1 LNDLVEYKPLAPM
14 TADEVQNQVIVI
26 KQIMQK
32 IMIKD
37 VHYGQIPGTK
47 GNALWKPGSD
57 TLLSAFHIAVDP
69 EIEDL
74 STYNEI
80 RYRIKCRG
88 LAMGSGTLV
97 GIGIGE
103 CSSNEEKYKWRKA
116 SEKEFN
122 RTSNDQ
128 RRVKFGKVWND
139 NQRCMVEGEINQ
151 VRAEPADIANTV
163 LKMAKKR
170 AQVDLTL
177 TALAAGDVFDQPS
190 APEPAMKMSD
200 EPKSNPRHQRPDIP
214 PGFDDAAD
222 AGADGEL
229 NLGFIRT
236 AMASSGLR
244 DVDLWAAL
252 EVSAWNEIKDDKLRK
267 AAVWIEQNSP

>member
-1 LNDLVEYKPLAPM
+1 
-14 TADEVQNQVIVI
+14 
-26 KQIMQK
+26 
-32 IMIKD
+32 
-37 VHYGQIPGTK
+37 
-47 GNALWKPGSD
+47 
-57 TLLSAFHIAVDP
+57 
-69 EIEDL
+69 
-74 STYNEI
+74 
-80 RYRIKCRG
+80 
-88 LAMGSGTLV
+88 MGSGTLV
-97 GIGIGE
+97 GIGLGE
-103 CSSNEEKYKWRKA
+103 CSSDEEKYKWRKA
-116 SEKEFN
+116 SQKEYD
-122 RTSNDQ
+122 RTPNDL
-128 RRVKFGKVWND
+128 RRVKFGKVWNE

-200 EPKSNPRHQRPDIP
+200 EPKGNPRHQQPDIP
-214 PGFDDAAD
+214 PGFDAAHD

-244 DVDLWAAL
+244 DVDLWAAVD
-252 EVSAWNEIKDDKLRK
+252 VSAWNEIKDNKLRQ